1 MRGEHL
7 VSEVSALD
15 EFNKFLHEQQQ
26 RDDTWKFWFNFVFSD
41 CFCYVSL
48 FLAIRT
54 SNWDLRVSNL
64 KCMAPLFSAYN
75 RPWYRKLI
83 PQHLADI
90 YQYPKD
96 IINSFEKGAFTVK
109 LKKGCGHA
117 VALDEAHAMCINRDI
132 KMAVARPTSS
142 YHLFLCLPNQSTEA
156 ICFPV
161 IPNNYS
167 RSVPGNHLG

>member
-54 SNWDLRVSNL
+54 SNWDL
-64 KCMAPLFSAYN
+64 
-75 RPWYRKLI
+75 
-83 PQHLADI
+83 
-90 YQYPKD
+90 
-96 IINSFEKGAFTVK
+96 
-109 LKKGCGHA
+109 
-117 VALDEAHAMCINRDI
+117 
-132 KMAVARPTSS
+132 
-142 YHLFLCLPNQSTEA
+142 
-156 ICFPV
+156 
-161 IPNNYS
+161 
-167 RSVPGNHLG
+167 